1 MTSDILQNILSEEA
15 QASEIHLEAQQTA
28 NEIVKNAETRAGDE
42 ERKAAVENRAL
53 YQRLLEERRLRV
65 EQQLQNQQQKNQ
77 QEASAHIK
85 AAGVNLDKAV
95 QYIMQEVVHGNR

>member
-28 NEIVKNAETRAGDE
+28 NEIVKNAEARAGDE

-65 EQQLQNQQQKNQ
+65 EQQLQNHRINFRKFINQ
-77 QEASAHIK
+77 LLRRRRRDLPKFHK
-85 AAGVNLDKAV
+85 LPNG
-95 QYIMQEVVHGNR
+95 YIVKLF